1 MQMLRDLIQHK
12 WYANARFLG
21 ALREPAE
28 VSGDK
33 QLLDLMHHILV
44 ANRFW
49 LQLSRS
55 ALFDMEGERR
65 VPTSLEELISKYRV
79 TYIEEDSWLGQITD
93 SDLARQLETPYMP
106 GRKFSVEQ
114 GIVQVCLHSH
124 GHRAQAAVRLRQL
137 GGTPPVLD
145 FVTWLK
151 DRPAVEWGE
160 VPSSR
165 ARRPGD
171 SRQDAS
177 AT

>member
-1 MQMLRDLIQHK
+1 MQMLQDLIQHK

-21 ALREPAE
+21 AMREPAG

-49 LQLSRS
+49 LQLSRDVP
-55 ALFDMEGERR
+55 FDLEAERR
-65 VPTSLEELISKYRV
+65 APASLEELISNYRI
-79 TYIEEDSWLGQITD
+79 TYTEEDSWLAQITD

-106 GRKFSVEQ
+106 GRKVSVEQ
-114 GIVQVCLHSH
+114 GIVQICMHSH

-137 GGTPPVLD
+137 GGTPPTLD

-151 DRPAVEWGE
+151 HRPAAEW
-160 VPSSR
+160 V
-165 ARRPGD
+165 
-171 SRQDAS
+171 
-177 AT
+177 